1 MFQINK
7 KKLKVKFLK
16 SILIADVNIFTM
28 IVGNK
33 NEKKIV

>member
-28 IVGNK
+28 IVGNN
-33 NEKKIV
+33 NEK